1 MELRQLKYFVAVAR
15 TLNFTEAARQ
25 LYITQGTLSQQLRQL
40 EYELGTTLF
49 ERSSRNVSLTE
60 AGGTLLPLAQQMLE
74 VSDLCTTKMRDLRNG
89 IGGMLRIGVSSSMR
103 SFVNSCC
110 RRYVDKYPE
119 VTLHISTGST
129 MEMLEKLRAN
139 EFDLVVSLC
148 QQEADPALVSTILF
162 RTQLAAIMDKN
173 HILADRKSVSFN
185 DLSRFRLILPGGGP
199 HVREMFQSFF
209 NVNLGSR
216 KHCISSNELDTILE
230 LVRCSD
236 RVALLTA
243 SDVATRKDFVAV
255 PLIIGEGNE
264 SESREIVCCIHRLA
278 SSYRKR
284 STAAFVDLLTDE
296 AHIANICSSLNF

>member
-1 MELRQLKYFVAVAR
+1 MELRQLKYFIAVAR

-40 EYELGTTLF
+40 EYELGTMLF

-60 AGGTLLPLAQQMLE
+60 AGETLLPLAQQMLE

-89 IGGMLRIGVSSSMR
+89 IGGILRIGVSSSMR

-110 RRYVDKYPE
+110 RRYIDEYPE
-119 VTLHISTGST
+119 VSLHISTGST

-139 EFDLVVSLC
+139 ELDLVVSLC
-148 QQEADPALVSTILF
+148 QQEPDPALVSTILF

-173 HILADRKSVSFN
+173 HILANRNCVTFN

-209 NVNLGSR
+209 NVNISGL
-216 KHCISSNELDTILE
+216 KHCISSNDLDSILF
-230 LVRCSD
+230 LLRGSD

-243 SDVATRKDFVAV
+243 ADVSGRDEFAAV
-255 PLIIGEGNE
+255 PLSIGNGDT
-264 SESREIVCCIHRLA
+264 SESREIVCCIHRLV

-284 STAAFVDLLTDE
+284 STAAFVEILTDE
-296 AHIANICSSLNF
+296 AHIANICSSFNS